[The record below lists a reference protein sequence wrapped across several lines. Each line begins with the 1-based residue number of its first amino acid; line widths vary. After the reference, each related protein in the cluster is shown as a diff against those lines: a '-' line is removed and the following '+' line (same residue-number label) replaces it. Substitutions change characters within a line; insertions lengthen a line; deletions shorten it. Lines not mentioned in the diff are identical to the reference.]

1 MYSVHVTAER
11 RKSTVSVTSAQPSTS
26 KCRDSEV
33 LFNVRRK
40 SIPVRI
46 INYVKEKFHS
56 QDTAEDDELE
66 DVTDVLGTSGA
77 ASIPLGRHCPEQLA
91 TLAATTRFTRKEI
104 QLIYRGF
111 KQECPTGLV
120 DEQGFK
126 QIFSQF
132 FPQGDASQ
140 YAHYVFNTMKR
151 KHAGKIS
158 FEEFLAI
165 LSKVSR
171 GSVEEKL
178 QWVFGLYDLDGD
190 GLISKE
196 EMLDVVGSIYE
207 MLGRYTQP
215 QILEPQ
221 LAAKEHVERIFHLM
235 DANKDGVVTIEE
247 LVQWCSK
254 DEQLLQSLDT
264 LDTVL

>member
-1 MYSVHVTAER
+1 MYSVHVTETSVPGSSRGSTTEIVYKTR
-11 RKSTVSVTSAQPSTS
+11 RRESMAV
-26 KCRDSEV
+26 RV
-33 LFNVRRK
+33 LNYIRSQFQ
-40 SIPVRI
+40 SDEIP
-46 INYVKEKFHS
+46 E
-56 QDTAEDDELE
+56 AELE
-66 DVTDVLGTSGA
+66 DLGGVLGGSGGA
-77 ASIPLGRHCPEQLA
+77 LTLGGRHRPEELA

-120 DEQGFK
+120 DEEAFK
-126 QIFSQF
+126 KIFSQF

-151 KHAGKIS
+151 KQSGKIS

-196 EMLDVVGSIYE
+196 EMLDVVESIYE

-215 QILEPQ
+215 QIAEPQ
-221 LAAKEHVERIFHLM
+221 VAAREHVERIFHQM
-235 DANKDGVVTIEE
+235 DTNKDGVVTIEE

-254 DEQLLQSLDT
+254 DEHLLQSLDT

>member
-1 MYSVHVTAER
+1 MKAV
-11 RKSTVSVTSAQPSTS
+11 RKG
-26 KCRDSEV
+26 R
-33 LFNVRRK
+33 
-40 SIPVRI
+40 
-46 INYVKEKFHS
+46 EKK
-56 QDTAEDDELE
+56 DELE
-66 DVTDVLGTSGA
+66 DVGDVLGSSGA
-77 ASIPLGRHCPEQLA
+77 TNIVIGGRHRPEELA
-91 TLAATTRFTRKEI
+91 TLTATTRFTRKEI

-111 KQECPTGLV
+111 KQECPTGLI
-120 DEQGFK
+120 DEDGFK
-126 QIFSQF
+126 KIFSQF

-151 KHAGKIS
+151 KQSGKIS
-158 FEEFLAI
+158 FEEFLSI

-215 QILEPQ
+215 QISGPQ
-221 LAAKEHVERIFHLM
+221 SAAKEHVERIFHLM
-235 DANKDGVVTIEE
+235 DTNKDGVVTIEE

-254 DEQLLQSLDT
+254 DEQLLRSLDT

>member
-1 MYSVHVTAER
+1 MVVLGAESNPCHTR
-11 RKSTVSVTSAQPSTS
+11 TVNVS
-26 KCRDSEV
+26 KIASFDLNFWIASSDEG
-33 LFNVRRK
+33 
-40 SIPVRI
+40 
-46 INYVKEKFHS
+46 
-56 QDTAEDDELE
+56 ELE
-66 DVTDVLGTSGA
+66 GLGGVLGSSGGA
-77 ASIPLGRHCPEQLA
+77 ALALGGRHKPEELA
-91 TLAATTRFTRKEI
+91 TLAATTRFSRKEI

-120 DEQGFK
+120 DEDAFK

-151 KHAGKIS
+151 KPSGKIS
-158 FEEFLAI
+158 FEKPADRNSSVRKSAISNEFLSI

-171 GSVEEKL
+171 GSVQEKL

-215 QILEPQ
+215 QILEPHV
-221 LAAKEHVERIFHLM
+221 AAREHVDRIFHLM
-235 DANKDGVVTIEE
+235 DANKDGVVTIDE

-254 DEQLLQSLDT
+254 DEQLLRSLDT

>member
-1 MYSVHVTAER
+1 VETSLLNNHGRREIARTLRAKVFTLPRSTTRGGRREREHLEGATQACELAEG
-11 RKSTVSVTSAQPSTS
+11 
-26 KCRDSEV
+26 
-33 LFNVRRK
+33 
-40 SIPVRI
+40 
-46 INYVKEKFHS
+46 
-56 QDTAEDDELE
+56 ELE
-66 DVTDVLGTSGA
+66 GLGGVLGSSGGA
-77 ASIPLGRHCPEQLA
+77 ALALSGRHKPEELA
-91 TLAATTRFTRKEI
+91 TLAAT
-104 QLIYRGF
+104 
-111 KQECPTGLV
+111 ECPTGLV
-120 DEQGFK
+120 DEDAFK
-126 QIFSQF
+126 KIFSQF

-151 KHAGKIS
+151 KPSGKIS
-158 FEEFLAI
+158 FEEFLTI

-215 QILEPQ
+215 QILEPHV
-221 LAAKEHVERIFHLM
+221 AAREHVDRIFHLM

-254 DEQLLQSLDT
+254 DEQLLRSLDT

>member
-1 MYSVHVTAER
+1 MYSVHVTPGRSSDRKKNPSDLDEIATYTGR
-11 RKSTVSVTSAQPSTS
+11 RKESISV
-26 KCRDSEV
+26 K
-33 LFNVRRK
+33 LK
-40 SIPVRI
+40 
-46 INYVKEKFHS
+46 NYIRSQFQ
-56 QDTAEDDELE
+56 QDTISEGELE
-66 DVTDVLGTSGA
+66 GLGGVLGSSGGA
-77 ASIPLGRHCPEQLA
+77 ALALGGRHKPEELA
-91 TLAATTRFTRKEI
+91 TLAATTRFSRKEI

-120 DEQGFK
+120 DEDAFK

-151 KHAGKIS
+151 KPSGKIS
-158 FEEFLAI
+158 FEEFLSI

-171 GSVEEKL
+171 GSVQEKL

-215 QILEPQ
+215 QILEPHV
-221 LAAKEHVERIFHLM
+221 AAREHVDRIFHLM
-235 DANKDGVVTIEE
+235 DANKDGVVTIDE

-254 DEQLLQSLDT
+254 DEQLLRSLDT

>member
-1 MYSVHVTAER
+1 MYSVHVTPGGSSSKTSTARGHPGSEITYKAR
-11 RKSTVSVTSAQPSTS
+11 RRESVPI
-26 KCRDSEV
+26 RV
-33 LFNVRRK
+33 
-40 SIPVRI
+40 
-46 INYVKEKFHS
+46 INYLRS
-56 QDTAEDDELE
+56 QFKAGDIPEGELE
-66 DVTDVLGTSGA
+66 ELTGVLASTGGGA
-77 ASIPLGRHCPEQLA
+77 LTLGGRHRPEELT
-91 TLAATTRFTRKEI
+91 TLAATTRFSRKEI

-111 KQECPTGLV
+111 KQECPSGLV
-120 DEQGFK
+120 DEEAFK

-151 KHAGKIS
+151 KQSGKIS
-158 FEEFLAI
+158 FEEFLTI

-190 GLISKE
+190 GLISKD

-215 QILEPQ
+215 QCAEPQ
-221 LAAKEHVERIFHLM
+221 LAAREHVERIFHLM
-235 DANKDGVVTIEE
+235 DTNKDGVVTIEE

-254 DEQLLQSLDT
+254 DEQLLRSLDT

>member
-1 MYSVHVTAER
+1 MYSVHVTPGRSSERKKHSSDVDSEIRAYGVGGR
-11 RKSTVSVTSAQPSTS
+11 RKESISMKLKNYIRSQFQP
-26 KCRDSEV
+26 DAISEG
-33 LFNVRRK
+33 
-40 SIPVRI
+40 
-46 INYVKEKFHS
+46 
-56 QDTAEDDELE
+56 ELE
-66 DVTDVLGTSGA
+66 GLGDVLGSSGGA
-77 ASIPLGRHCPEQLA
+77 VALGGRHKPEELA
-91 TLAATTRFTRKEI
+91 TLAATTRFSRKEI

-111 KQECPTGLV
+111 KQECPSGLV
-120 DEQGFK
+120 DEDAFK

-151 KHAGKIS
+151 KPSGKIS
-158 FEEFLAI
+158 FEEFLTI

-215 QILEPQ
+215 QILEPHV
-221 LAAKEHVERIFHLM
+221 AAREHVDRIFHLM

-254 DEQLLQSLDT
+254 DEQLLRSLDT

>member
-1 MYSVHVTAER
+1 MYSVTVTPGRSSE
-11 RKSTVSVTSAQPSTS
+11 KQSTS
-26 KCRDSEV
+26 RSKETELYKS
-33 LFNVRRK
+33 RRRE
-40 SIPVRI
+40 SVPVRVL
-46 INYVKEKFHS
+46 NYIRS
-56 QDTAEDDELE
+56 QFQAEGVSEGELE
-66 DVTDVLGTSGA
+66 ELGGVLGGSGGGTLA
-77 ASIPLGRHCPEQLA
+77 LGGRHKPEELA
-91 TLAATTRFTRKEI
+91 TLAANTRFSRKEI

-120 DEQGFK
+120 DEEAFK

-151 KHAGKIS
+151 KHSGKIS
-158 FEEFLAI
+158 FEEFLTI

-190 GLISKE
+190 GLIRKE

-215 QILEPQ
+215 QIVEPH
-221 LAAKEHVERIFHLM
+221 LAAREHVDRIFHLM

-254 DEQLLQSLDT
+254 DEQLLRSLDT

>member
-1 MYSVHVTAER
+1 MYSVHMTPGRSSDKQGTSKNVDTEVGVYKNR
-11 RKSTVSVTSAQPSTS
+11 RK
-26 KCRDSEV
+26 E
-33 LFNVRRK
+33 
-40 SIPVRI
+40 SIPVKVF
-46 INYVKEKFHS
+46 NYLKTQMQTEGISKG
-56 QDTAEDDELE
+56 ELE
-66 DVTDVLGTSGA
+66 ELGGVLGGSTAGA
-77 ASIPLGRHCPEQLA
+77 LALGGRHKPEELS
-91 TLAATTRFTRKEI
+91 TLAANTRFSRKEI

-120 DEQGFK
+120 DEEAFK

-151 KHAGKIS
+151 KPSGKIS
-158 FEEFLAI
+158 FEEFLTI

-178 QWVFGLYDLDGD
+178 QWIFGLYDLDGD

-215 QILEPQ
+215 QIVEPH
-221 LAAKEHVERIFHLM
+221 LAAREHVDRIFHLM

-254 DEQLLQSLDT
+254 DEQLLRSLDT

>member
-1 MYSVHVTAER
+1 MYSVHVTPGRSSERKKHSSDMDSEIRAYGGR
-11 RKSTVSVTSAQPSTS
+11 RKESISVKLKNYIYSQFQSNAI
-26 KCRDSEV
+26 SEG
-33 LFNVRRK
+33 
-40 SIPVRI
+40 
-46 INYVKEKFHS
+46 
-56 QDTAEDDELE
+56 ELE
-66 DVTDVLGTSGA
+66 GLGDVLGSSGSA
-77 ASIPLGRHCPEQLA
+77 VALGGRHRPEELA
-91 TLAATTRFTRKEI
+91 TLAATTRFSRKEI

-111 KQECPTGLV
+111 KQECPSGLV
-120 DEQGFK
+120 DEDAFK

-151 KHAGKIS
+151 KPSGKIS
-158 FEEFLAI
+158 FEEFLTI

-215 QILEPQ
+215 QILEPH
-221 LAAKEHVERIFHLM
+221 AAAREHVDRIFHLM

-254 DEQLLQSLDT
+254 DEQLLRSLDT

>member
-1 MYSVHVTAER
+1 MYSVNVTPDKSSEKQITPKNMETEMGLYRNR
-11 RKSTVSVTSAQPSTS
+11 RK
-26 KCRDSEV
+26 E
-33 LFNVRRK
+33 
-40 SIPVRI
+40 SIPAKVF
-46 INYVKEKFHS
+46 NYLKT
-56 QDTAEDDELE
+56 QMQAEGIPKGELE
-66 DVTDVLGTSGA
+66 ELGGVLGGSTAGA
-77 ASIPLGRHCPEQLA
+77 LALGGRHKPEELA
-91 TLAATTRFTRKEI
+91 TLAANTRFSRKEI

-120 DEQGFK
+120 DEEAFK

-151 KHAGKIS
+151 KPSGKIS
-158 FEEFLAI
+158 FEEFLTI

-215 QILEPQ
+215 QIVEPH
-221 LAAKEHVERIFHLM
+221 LAAREHVDRIFHLI

-254 DEQLLQSLDT
+254 DEQLLKSLDT

>member
-1 MYSVHVTAER
+1 MFYLGNNNS
-11 RKSTVSVTSAQPSTS
+11 SCYLSLTSSPPASLCTCISP
-26 KCRDSEV
+26 EG
-33 LFNVRRK
+33 
-40 SIPVRI
+40 
-46 INYVKEKFHS
+46 
-56 QDTAEDDELE
+56 ELE
-66 DVTDVLGTSGA
+66 ELGGILGGSTAGA
-77 ASIPLGRHCPEQLA
+77 LALGGRHKPEELS
-91 TLAATTRFTRKEI
+91 TLAANTRFSRKEI

-120 DEQGFK
+120 DEEAFK

-151 KHAGKIS
+151 KPSGKIS
-158 FEEFLAI
+158 FEEFLTI

-178 QWVFGLYDLDGD
+178 QWIFGLYDLDGD

-196 EMLDVVGSIYE
+196 EMLDV
-207 MLGRYTQP
+207 
-215 QILEPQ
+215 
-221 LAAKEHVERIFHLM
+221 LM

-254 DEQLLQSLDT
+254 DEQLLRSLDT